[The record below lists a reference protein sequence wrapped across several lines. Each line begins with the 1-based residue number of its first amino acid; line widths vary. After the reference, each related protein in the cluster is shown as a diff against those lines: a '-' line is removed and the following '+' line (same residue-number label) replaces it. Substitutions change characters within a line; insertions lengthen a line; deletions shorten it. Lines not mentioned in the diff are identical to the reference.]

1 MTRTLFGLKK
11 IPTNNLLEQWE
22 FYFICTFHT
31 IILHFKPASVVLL
44 CPHID
49 ISSGPNLSLTT
60 EKWPKALH
68 PVKDETNAGFYAP
81 LFCLLWWLL
90 LSKQD
95 LQTVGRVRKTVDIR
109 SWPYLVVNKRKV
121 LFYTLFLVRLQL
133 IFFNSLPLLVPCW
146 WKKTSSV
153 SFLIKNGHK
162 IYTCQIC
169 TLHLSL

>member
-31 IILHFKPASVVLL
+31 IILHFKPASLVLL

-81 LFCLLWWLL
+81 LFCPLWWLL

-109 SWPYLVVNKRKV
+109 SWPYIVVNKRKV
-121 LFYTLFLVRLQL
+121 LFYTLFLV
-133 IFFNSLPLLVPCW
+133 INKS
-146 WKKTSSV
+146 
-153 SFLIKNGHK
+153 
-162 IYTCQIC
+162 
-169 TLHLSL
+169 

>member
-31 IILHFKPASVVLL
+31 IILHFKPASLVLL

-68 PVKDETNAGFYAP
+68 PEKMRQALDFMPRYSVYYGDYYCPNKT
-81 LFCLLWWLL
+81 C
-90 LSKQD
+90 KQLEGWEKQLTLDRD
-95 LQTVGRVRKTVDIR
+95 LI
-109 SWPYLVVNKRKV
+109 
-121 LFYTLFLVRLQL
+121 
-133 IFFNSLPLLVPCW
+133 
-146 WKKTSSV
+146 
-153 SFLIKNGHK
+153 
-162 IYTCQIC
+162 
-169 TLHLSL
+169 

>member
-121 LFYTLFLVRLQL
+121 
-133 IFFNSLPLLVPCW
+133 FFILYFSW
-146 WKKTSSV
+146 
-153 SFLIKNGHK
+153 
-162 IYTCQIC
+162 
-169 TLHLSL
+169 